1 MVMFFDMVVEL
12 QCSTKFVVFWSIF
25 AFLSVIA
32 KEEQKKKKKRDVDLN
47 TFVFLESWVKIL
59 TIKIKR

>member
-1 MVMFFDMVVEL
+1 MFFDMVVEL

-32 KEEQKKKKKRDVDLN
+32 KEEQKKKKKKRDVDLN
-47 TFVFLESWVKIL
+47 TFVFLES
-59 TIKIKR
+59 

>member
-32 KEEQKKKKKRDVDLN
+32 KEEQKKKKKKGMWIWIHLCFWSLELR
-47 TFVFLESWVKIL
+47 FLLS
-59 TIKIKR
+59 R

>member
-32 KEEQKKKKKRDVDLN
+32 KEEQKKKKKKGCGFEYICVSGVL
-47 TFVFLESWVKIL
+47 S
-59 TIKIKR
+59 

>member
-1 MVMFFDMVVEL
+1 MFFDMVLEL
-12 QCSTKFVVFWSIF
+12 QCSTKFVVFGSIF

-32 KEEQKKKKKRDVDLN
+32 KEEQKKRKKWDVDLS

-59 TIKIKR
+59 TI

>member
-12 QCSTKFVVFWSIF
+12 QCSTKFVVFGSIF

-32 KEEQKKKKKRDVDLN
+32 KEEQKKKKGCGFEYICVSGVL
-47 TFVFLESWVKIL
+47 S
-59 TIKIKR
+59 

>member
-1 MVMFFDMVVEL
+1 MFFDMVVEL

-32 KEEQKKKKKRDVDLN
+32 KEEQKKKKRGGGCGFEYICVSGVL
-47 TFVFLESWVKIL
+47 S
-59 TIKIKR
+59 

>member
-32 KEEQKKKKKRDVDLN
+32 KEEQKKKKKKGM
-47 TFVFLESWVKIL
+47 WI
-59 TIKIKR
+59 